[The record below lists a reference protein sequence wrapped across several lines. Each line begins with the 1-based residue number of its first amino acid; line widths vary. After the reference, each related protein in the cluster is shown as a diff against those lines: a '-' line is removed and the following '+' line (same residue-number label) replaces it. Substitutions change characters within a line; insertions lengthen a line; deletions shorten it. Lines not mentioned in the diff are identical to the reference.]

1 MNAVQAPTG
10 AAVSAAFPAPI
21 PGALH
26 GPDGII
32 IPATSYLR
40 EAVLIGSPA
49 TPNRAKTRG
58 ILPCSR
64 SSLWRWI
71 REGKFPRPQKL
82 GDRITAWR
90 ASDVAAWLAS
100 REA

>member
-1 MNAVQAPTG
+1 MSKKIAFVALRMEESMLRDIKG
-10 AAVSAAFPAPI
+10 LAAA
-21 PGALH
+21 
-26 GPDGII
+26 
-32 IPATSYLR
+32 
-40 EAVLIGSPA
+40 E
-49 TPNRAKTRG
+49 G

>member
-1 MNAVQAPTG
+1 MNQA
-10 AAVSAAFPAPI
+10 AKAVSAAFPAPI

-32 IPATSYLR
+32 IPASAYIR
-40 EAVLIGSPA
+40 VAVLIGSPA
-49 TPNRAKTRG
+49 TPNRAKTAG

-64 SSLWRWI
+64 SSLWRWVK
-71 REGKFPRPQKL
+71 EGWFPAPVRL
-82 GDRITAWR
+82 GNRMTAWR